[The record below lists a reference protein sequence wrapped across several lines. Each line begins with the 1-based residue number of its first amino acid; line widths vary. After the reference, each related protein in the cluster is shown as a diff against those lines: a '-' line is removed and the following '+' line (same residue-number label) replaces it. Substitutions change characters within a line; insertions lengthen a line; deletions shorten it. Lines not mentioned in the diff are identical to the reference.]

1 MRKKNILLYALILAT
16 VNGIIFYLTL
26 TFQYHTKFS
35 TPIVALIIGIII
47 FVLSTF
53 LLWIA
58 NRRVS
63 SLMENVNENLDS
75 LSEGNFTALAAKE
88 AAHANFGKTSTLFE
102 KLRKMFSQWMTD
114 LLYSAV
120 AVKVSSEKINTSTAQ
135 TFDSIQVLNHSLNDI
150 RKIFEETTHMLS
162 NISALTVD
170 LAQSS
175 TTIADHSNEA
185 VEKMHGA
192 SDTAQSGGAAVTQVV
207 GAMKRINEDVKNA
220 QAMIIKLESAS
231 SEIGNITET
240 IAAISEQTNLL
251 ALNAAIEAARA
262 GEYGRG
268 FAVVADEVRKLADES
283 HHAAQKIDKLI
294 SSMQVDVTDVVNSIQ
309 KVHDEVDEGV
319 GVAENA
325 GDSLA
330 NIISAVS
337 LAETLI
343 GNISKDVKFQS
354 DNTSSIS
361 ASIQEITSQAETGT
375 ASVEEITSVV
385 ETQLDFLAQNNQSAA
400 DLLKIAG
407 NLDKTMAVFDSNIG
421 EQMLTVCEKIAKR
434 LPLSNEA
441 LISLAQTVGLTEIHI
456 IDRNGFIKF
465 SSNQAIIGFQF
476 SSEPGSQ
483 TYDFMQIFKNP
494 SRRVNQKSDFRDVD
508 DKLFKYAGIITND
521 HQYVVQC
528 GLEAS
533 DFMHFK
539 GENALS

>member
-1 MRKKNILLYALILAT
+1 
-16 VNGIIFYLTL
+16 
-26 TFQYHTKFS
+26 
-35 TPIVALIIGIII
+35 
-47 FVLSTF
+47 
-53 LLWIA
+53 
-58 NRRVS
+58 
-63 SLMENVNENLDS
+63 MENVNENLDS